1 MKVCVIGS
9 GGREHAIAWKFSKS
23 SNVEKVFCFPGN
35 GGTASIGENINIP
48 LKPPFVDLIK
58 FIKEN
63 KIDIVFVGPEK
74 PIIDGITDYLE
85 PEGIKIVAPTS
96 NGGMIEGSKVFAKLF
111 MKKYGIP
118 TAEFEVFEDFD
129 SAKAFFEKHTD
140 WVIKVNGLAAGKG
153 VIVPSSYEEGIKF
166 LEDVFINDKF
176 GDSGDK
182 VVIEERISGFEIS
195 VFVITDGEDVKLL
208 SVAQDHKRA
217 FDDDKGLNTGGM
229 GSYAPVPFV
238 KEDLIK
244 DIMKKIIYPTV
255 DGLAKEGIGYKGII
269 YAGLMVDDKLNPYVL
284 EFNCRL
290 GDPEAQVV
298 LPLIKTD
305 FFELSQATAEKLLKK
320 INIEIFE
327 KFATVV
333 VLASQGYP
341 EKYEVGKE
349 IKGDLSEKEDSIVFH
364 AGTTIKDGKL
374 LTNGGRVLG
383 VVGIGNSL
391 QESISKAYKR
401 IEGIEFE
408 GMFYRR
414 DIGKKALERLL

>member
-1 MKVCVIGS
+1 
-9 GGREHAIAWKFSKS
+9 
-23 SNVEKVFCFPGN
+23 
-35 GGTASIGENINIP
+35 
-48 LKPPFVDLIK
+48 
-58 FIKEN
+58 
-63 KIDIVFVGPEK
+63 
-74 PIIDGITDYLE
+74 
-85 PEGIKIVAPTS
+85 
-96 NGGMIEGSKVFAKLF
+96 
-111 MKKYGIP
+111 
-118 TAEFEVFEDFD
+118 
-129 SAKAFFEKHTD
+129 
-140 WVIKVNGLAAGKG
+140 
-153 VIVPSSYEEGIKF
+153 
-166 LEDVFINDKF
+166 
-176 GDSGDK
+176 
-182 VVIEERISGFEIS
+182 
-195 VFVITDGEDVKLL
+195 
-208 SVAQDHKRA
+208 
-217 FDDDKGLNTGGM
+217 
-229 GSYAPVPFV
+229 
-238 KEDLIK
+238 
-244 DIMKKIIYPTV
+244 MKKIIYPTV

-364 AGTTIKDGKL
+364 AGTTIKDSKL